1 MQRIPG
7 TRKYGTTFK
16 PFNSNGIWC
25 SDQFVEILRMHV
37 QIIGAQALLF
47 DAFLI
52 ILLRVPFMS
61 ETLHTNI

>member
-1 MQRIPG
+1 MQRIPV
-7 TRKYGTTFK
+7 TRKYRTPFK

-25 SDQFVEILRMHV
+25 ADQLVEMLWM
-37 QIIGAQALLF
+37 QAEIIGARALLF